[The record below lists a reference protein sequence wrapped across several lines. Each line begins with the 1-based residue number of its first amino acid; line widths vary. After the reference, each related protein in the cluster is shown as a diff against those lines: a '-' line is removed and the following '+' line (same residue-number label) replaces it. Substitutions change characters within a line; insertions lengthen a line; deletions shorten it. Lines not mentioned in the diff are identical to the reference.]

1 MNIVWKEEQK
11 RNAIVALFFLI
22 YPAFLLQPMSVM
34 FALHWAMY
42 LVYMLSI
49 WAMLKALDNPR
60 YFSILMVISL
70 LLEIAHLLMLEYF
83 VGLEFLRPF
92 LIFAIFKNKSLRERL
107 ISTLKTSF
115 PFLLILGIYIAFRL
129 SFAETFSYDRNTPV
143 ILYQLFEEPLKTIV
157 YLFQTMLQDFS
168 EILITAWYGTIEPA
182 LFSFSR
188 ISNLIVWGNVLV
200 FTIFFVLYFSK
211 LREPENKKKKPDDWA
226 KGMILLG
233 LISVLL
239 GVLPGWAVGK
249 TVHTSNPLWNDR
261 FTMASLF
268 GAGMVW
274 VGLIYKFFRKE
285 SHIILILGIMISLAI
300 GTNMRT
306 AFQYKA
312 SWEKQSRFYWELFW
326 RAPEIESKT
335 ALLADSEFLFFMGVY
350 PTSFAINTL
359 YQSNDNL
366 ADMNYWLYVSNERL
380 GKWEDFR
387 AGNTL
392 EYQKYAS
399 DFRGSSL
406 NSFAILFEPEKL
418 QCLWVLRPED
428 KDNRLL
434 TPLMHEFL
442 PTSNISRI
450 KANDDALPLEAIFGK
465 EPAHNRCYFYEKADL
480 ARQQED
486 WQEVTKLWDAA
497 EKKNE
502 LPNHGV
508 EYIPFIEAFAHESD
522 WLKAKKLTFRANLIS
537 ERMGPYLC
545 QVWQNMDKENAPET
559 VLQDVQDKLKCEAFL
574 P

>member
-1 MNIVWKEEQK
+1 MKLKDLKNFSLSEKTIPWFFFLTTVWAFGLLIPWLGFYQDDWHHIYYFSQGEVEGLKQFLFTDSRPFAFLVYAPFFKILGVNPAGWHISVLILRFLIAFSFWEILNIVWKEEQK

-406 NSFAILFEPEKL
+406 NSFAILFL
-418 QCLWVLRPED
+418 
-428 KDNRLL
+428 
-434 TPLMHEFL
+434 
-442 PTSNISRI
+442 
-450 KANDDALPLEAIFGK
+450 
-465 EPAHNRCYFYEKADL
+465 
-480 ARQQED
+480 
-486 WQEVTKLWDAA
+486 VT
-497 EKKNE
+497 
-502 LPNHGV
+502 
-508 EYIPFIEAFAHESD
+508 
-522 WLKAKKLTFRANLIS
+522 
-537 ERMGPYLC
+537 
-545 QVWQNMDKENAPET
+545 
-559 VLQDVQDKLKCEAFL
+559 
-574 P
+574 